1 MSTTTEDKVTVTEN
15 KVAEDVKMDGTQT
28 QTQTQTQT
36 AAGDEDEEAQKT
48 RAVRQGM
55 HHGIHTMT
63 RSVGV

>member
-15 KVAEDVKMDGTQT
+15 KVAEDVKMDGTP
-28 QTQTQTQT
+28 TQTQTQT

-55 HHGIHTMT
+55 HHAIL
-63 RSVGV
+63 

>member
-28 QTQTQTQT
+28 QT

-48 RAVRQGM
+48 RAVRQGVYSM
-55 HHGIHTMT
+55 ARRT
-63 RSVGV
+63 SVTVTVSH